1 LEARG
6 CLVLAQTVSAIGLT
20 LALTINPA
28 PILQQ
33 TTPPGPADN
42 PVRGADATVGW
53 IVANGRDRSPT
64 FDALVG
70 RVDAARVVV
79 VVGWSTRQTGS
90 GRLRSVEDRIGSGR
104 YRVVHVVLPDDGN
117 TETAIVLLG
126 QELQRALDALEGRA
140 VDGAALENV
149 GHAIRTELETGT

>member
-1 LEARG
+1 M
-6 CLVLAQTVSAIGLT
+6 LAQTVSAIGLT

-33 TTPPGPADN
+33 TTPPGAADN

-53 IVANGRDRSPT
+53 IVASGRDRSPT

-70 RVDAARVVV
+70 RVDAARAVVV
-79 VVGWSTRQTGS
+79 VCWSTSQA
-90 GRLRSVEDRIGSGR
+90 RLLRPDVAEDGIGPGR
-104 YRVVHVVLPDDGN
+104 YRVVQVVLPDDGN

>member
-1 LEARG
+1 
-6 CLVLAQTVSAIGLT
+6 VLAQTVSAIGLT

-28 PILQQ
+28 PILQ
-33 TTPPGPADN
+33 TTPPDTAN
-42 PVRGADATVGW
+42 SPVRGADATVGW
-53 IVANGRDRSPT
+53 IVASGRDRSPT

-70 RVDAARVVV
+70 RVEAARAVVV
-79 VVGWSTRQTGS
+79 VCWSSRQAGS
-90 GRLRSVEDRIGSGR
+90 GRLRAAGYGIESGR
-104 YRVVHVVLPDDGN
+104 DRVVHVVLPDAGN

-140 VDGAALENV
+140 VDGAALQLV